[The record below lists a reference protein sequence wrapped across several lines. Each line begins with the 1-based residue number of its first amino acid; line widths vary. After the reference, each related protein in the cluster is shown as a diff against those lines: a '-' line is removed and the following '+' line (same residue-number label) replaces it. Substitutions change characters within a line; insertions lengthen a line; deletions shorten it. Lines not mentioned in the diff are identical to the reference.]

1 MTVASKAVRDWFRS
15 QVSSPGVSGC
25 PFHDTVNRVPD
36 KRTLSDLPVW
46 CTLEFQN
53 PIESRV
59 TLGPE
64 ATFVENGQVN
74 VIILGKSGKGDG
86 PVLEKA
92 ELFRQMFQVVH
103 VQVPNGPGVG
113 YLHIDAPEP
122 PSTDATES
130 GDWFLASVSC
140 AYTFEVTR

>member
-1 MTVASKAVRDWFRS
+1 MSSVAVRDWFRAR
-15 QVSSPGVSGC
+15 VVTPGITGC
-25 PFHDTVNRVPD
+25 PYHDTVNKVPD
-36 KRTLSDLPVW
+36 KRILSDLPIW

-53 PIESRV
+53 PVESRL
-59 TLGPE
+59 TIGPS
-64 ATFVENGQVN
+64 ATFLENGQVN
-74 VIILGKSGKGDG
+74 VIVLGKSGKGDR

-92 ELFRQMFQVVH
+92 ELFRQLFQMVH
-103 VQVPNGPGVG
+103 VQIPNVPSGIG

>member
-1 MTVASKAVRDWFRS
+1 MASVAVRNWFRS
-15 QVSSPGVSGC
+15 KVTSPGISGC
-25 PFHDTVNRVPD
+25 PYHDTVNRVPD
-36 KRTLSDLPVW
+36 KRTLSDLPIW

-53 PIESRV
+53 PIESRL
-59 TLGPE
+59 TLGPQ

-74 VIILGKSGKGDG
+74 VIVLGKSGKGDA
-86 PVLEKA
+86 PVLAKA
-92 ELFRQMFQVVH
+92 ELFRQMFQSIHEQVMDGPVVL
-103 VQVPNGPGVG
+103 G
-113 YLHIDAPEP
+113 YMHIDAPEP